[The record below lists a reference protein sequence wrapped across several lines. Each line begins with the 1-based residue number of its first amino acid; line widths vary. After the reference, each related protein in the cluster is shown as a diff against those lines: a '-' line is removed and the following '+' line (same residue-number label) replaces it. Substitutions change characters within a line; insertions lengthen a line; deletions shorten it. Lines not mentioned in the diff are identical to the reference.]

1 MTEAQLAQLVIN
13 LRKFEGAVPWMYRDN
28 APAGNITVGI
38 GVMLPDAS
46 AAVALPFVN
55 LSTGQ
60 AATASQVSEAF
71 ARVKA
76 MEPGHAASYYK
87 GVTDIE
93 LPPEEVT
100 ALAERRLNDVFL
112 PGLQSLYRPGIG
124 AGFDALPFPAQ
135 QVLVDMAWNLG
146 LTGLGKFHNLLAA
159 VGNHDW
165 RRAAGETHVAT
176 SRPERNAWRLM
187 TMLEAAG

>member
-13 LRKFEGAVPWMYRDN
+13 LRKFDGAVPWMYRDN

-112 PGLQSLYRPGIG
+112 PGLREQFHD
-124 AGFDALPFPAQ
+124 FDALPWPAQ
-135 QVLVDMAWNLG
+135 QVIVDEAWNLG
-146 LTGLGKFHNLLAA
+146 LAGLAKFHNLAAA
-159 VGNHDW
+159 VD
-165 RRAAGETHVAT
+165 RRAWERAAVESHVST
-176 SRPERNAWRLM
+176 SRPARNAWRA
-187 TMLEAAG
+187 ERFRSC

>member
-1 MTEAQLAQLVIN
+1 MNEAQLAQLVIN
-13 LRKFEGAVPWMYRDN
+13 LRRFEGAVPWMYRDN
-28 APAGNITVGI
+28 APAGNVTVGI

-55 LSTGQ
+55 LSTEQ
-60 AATASQVSEAF
+60 SATASEISEAF

-112 PGLQSLYRPGIG
+112 PGLREQFHD
-124 AGFDALPFPAQ
+124 FDALPWPAQ
-135 QVLVDMAWNLG
+135 QVLVDEAWNLG
-146 LTGLGKFHNLLAA
+146 LAGLKKFHSLTDAI
-159 VGNHDW
+159 D
-165 RRAAGETHVAT
+165 RRDYRAASGQTHVST